1 MALYIKNRFAL
12 ANAIAYAGCGMG
24 VFVFPPLL
32 QLLINSYG
40 WRGALIVFSAINAH
54 MFVSA
59 SLFKSPSLQQS
70 DHGENSALNVEI
82 VNKKSDIKNH
92 GILETIRQ
100 LCDCGLFVKDPS
112 FIVACMAGFFGI
124 GIGYNGVPV
133 HTIAR
138 AEVLKVGTP
147 QEISFLASALGISS
161 ILGRVSVPVILYLLS
176 RYLTSSR
183 LFGITLVLSGVAY
196 FVSVLCKTYASYMA
210 FTLVLGFLSG
220 IFLTVTVL
228 VLKDIV
234 SGVMLTAGLNLYSPF
249 IATGGLI
256 GPPCAGLIYDET
268 GDYNNSFYFYGI
280 AGLVGGLIMVIPE
293 FIKNGRHMKSG
304 TVGYDDEMQAV
315 EGEER

>member
-12 ANAIAYAGCGMG
+12 ANAIAFTGCGIG

-32 QLLINSYG
+32 QLLIDSYG

-70 DHGENSALNVEI
+70 DHGKNSALNVENEDI
-82 VNKKSDIKNH
+82 KSDIKNH

-112 FIVACMAGFFGI
+112 FIVVCMAGFFGI

-133 HTIAR
+133 HAIAR

-161 ILGRVSVPVILYLLS
+161 
-176 RYLTSSR
+176 
-183 LFGITLVLSGVAY
+183 F
-196 FVSVLCKTYASYMA
+196 
-210 FTLVLGFLSG
+210 
-220 IFLTVTVL
+220 
-228 VLKDIV
+228 
-234 SGVMLTAGLNLYSPF
+234 
-249 IATGGLI
+249 
-256 GPPCAGLIYDET
+256 IYDET
-268 GDYNNSFYFYGI
+268 GDYNNSFHFYGI
-280 AGLVGGLIMVIPE
+280 AGLVGGLMMVIPE

-304 TVGYDDEMQAV
+304 TVGYDVEMQAV